1 MIKLCRCKVAS
12 YCYDLFEESEA
23 YMRVLRE
30 IENDLYCVCNFLS
43 FFSNLFYREYNKF
56 IFVSMNK

>member
-23 YMRVLRE
+23 YMGVLRE
-30 IENDLYCVCNFLS
+30 IEKEIYIVFVIS
-43 FFSNLFYREYNKF
+43 FFLIHFIENIINLFLF
-56 IFVSMNK
+56 Q

>member
-12 YCYDLFEESEA
+12 YFYDLFEESEA

-30 IENDLYCVCNFLS
+30 IENDLYCVCNF
-43 FFSNLFYREYNKF
+43 FFSDSLHREYNKF

>member
-30 IENDLYCVCNFLS
+30 IENDLYCVCNF
-43 FFSNLFYREYNKF
+43 FFSDPLHQEYNKF
-56 IFVSMNK
+56 KLKLFLFR

>member
-30 IENDLYCVCNFLS
+30 IEKEIYIVFVIFFL
-43 FFSNLFYREYNKF
+43 FFLIHFIENIINLFLFR
-56 IFVSMNK
+56 

>member
-30 IENDLYCVCNFLS
+30 IEKEIYIVFVIS
-43 FFSNLFYREYNKF
+43 FFLIHFIKNIINLN
-56 IFVSMNK
+56 

>member
-30 IENDLYCVCNFLS
+30 IEKEIYIVFVIS
-43 FFSNLFYREYNKF
+43 FFLIHFIENIINLFLF
-56 IFVSMNK
+56 Q